1 MMEFHDL
8 MLRFYNAYDLS
19 KNKKETNSIKR
30 KIFKYLELLEDWI
43 LENEDVKH
51 FKYYYL
57 FFLNNL

>member
-1 MMEFHDL
+1 MMI
-8 MLRFYNAYDLS
+8 
-19 KNKKETNSIKR
+19 KNKKETKSIKR